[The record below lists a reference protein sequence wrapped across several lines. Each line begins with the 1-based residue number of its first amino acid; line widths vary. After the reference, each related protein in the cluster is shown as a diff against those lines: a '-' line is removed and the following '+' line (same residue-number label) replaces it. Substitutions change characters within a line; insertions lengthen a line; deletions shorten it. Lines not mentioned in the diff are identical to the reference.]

1 MNKETFNNYLLNPRL
16 LDSNSIQDLTEL
28 VNNFPYC
35 QSANLLLTLN
45 YYKEKHFRYDEALKR
60 TAIGASNRRILR
72 KHIEGMNKPLVATEE
87 KDEPIRK
94 EPVKSISK
102 EKAKPIEKSETTV
115 IQNDITGSKKK
126 DVKQLVG
133 ELIDEFI
140 KNEPSITRGKSVFFN
155 AVEAA
160 KTSVVDE
167 ESIVSET
174 LAKIYYDQGQ
184 FEKAIN
190 IYQKLSLKFP
200 EKSSYFAPL
209 ILKAEEELKK

>member
-1 MNKETFNNYLLNPRL
+1 MNKETFNDYLLNPIL

-45 YYKEKHFRYDEALKR
+45 YYTEKHFLYDEVLKK

-72 KHIEGMNKPLVATEE
+72 KHIEGMNKPIVATEE
-87 KDEPIRK
+87 KDDPIRK
-94 EPVKSISK
+94 EPEKSVSK
-102 EKAKPIEKSETTV
+102 EKAKPIEKAETTV
-115 IQNDITGSKKK
+115 NQNYITGSKKK

-155 AVEAA
+155 PVAAA

-174 LAKIYYDQGQ
+174 LAKIYSDQGQ

-200 EKSSYFAPL
+200 EKSGYFAPL
-209 ILKAEEELKK
+209 ILKAEEEFKK